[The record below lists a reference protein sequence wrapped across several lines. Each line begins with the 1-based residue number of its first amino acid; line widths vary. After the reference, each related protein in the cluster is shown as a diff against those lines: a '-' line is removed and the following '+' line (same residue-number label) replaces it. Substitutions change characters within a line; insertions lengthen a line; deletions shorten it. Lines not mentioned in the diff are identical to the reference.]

1 MDTNTPIFDYVLN
14 KLEQHKGQLPRVAE
28 ESGVPYRT
36 LQKIASGETKDP
48 GVTVVQTLHDHFR
61 DKEQAAA

>member
-1 MDTNTPIFDYVLN
+1 MDASISIFDYVLN
-14 KLEQHKGQLPRVAE
+14 NLERHKGQLPRVAD

-48 GVTVVQTLHDHFR
+48 GVAVVQTLHDYFR
-61 DKEQAAA
+61 EKEQAAA